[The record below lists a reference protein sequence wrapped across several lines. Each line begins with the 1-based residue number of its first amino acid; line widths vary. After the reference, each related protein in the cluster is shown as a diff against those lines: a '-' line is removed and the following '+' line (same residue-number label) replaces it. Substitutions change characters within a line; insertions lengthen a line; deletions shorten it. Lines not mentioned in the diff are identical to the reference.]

1 MTVLAA
7 LFFANLIIG
16 GIFVWKFFFRAS
28 LFLSA
33 AVFLG
38 AYALILFAV
47 LAVKIPLNR
56 LVINFPLVFLPFILF
71 RLRPFPQ
78 LKLLSA
84 APDRITRILL
94 GLLAVMVVLGV
105 MHIMKAPLF
114 ERDGLGIWLTKA
126 KMIALDRTFR
136 SDNFFN
142 PWRIQDSPRYPLLL
156 PLLEASFM
164 VQTGINEWTVKLIFA
179 YVWILILG
187 VLCENL
193 INKSTRLPLIATVI
207 LTLIPA
213 YYILS
218 DGSLHTGYADI
229 PISLFYLATFVMLW
243 DYFQTGE
250 KKSAIGAGLT
260 VALSIFTKNEGLAF
274 GLAAAA
280 VFFLTRKKIS
290 DAARFLVAVVLPL
303 VPWFLTLIRL
313 PNLYQEHYL
322 NRIPVLLPRLRY
334 LPLILKNAGLEIV
347 NVRHWGIFWI
357 LVVWILVFYKPGF
370 FRRRLLSIAGL
381 TLVVYLGIYLLTSW
395 EISFQMSVS
404 FPRLLLQIVPSL
416 FFILTPI
423 LDPDALD
430 RVGSDVII

>member
-1 MTVLAA
+1 MTMLAV
-7 LFFANLIIG
+7 LFFANLVIG
-16 GIFVWKFFFRAS
+16 GIFVWKFLFRSS

-56 LVINFPLVFLPFILF
+56 FVINFPLVFLPFILF
-71 RLRPFPQ
+71 RLRPFPR
-78 LKLLSA
+78 LKLFSA
-84 APDRITRILL
+84 PSNRVTYILL
-94 GLLAVMVVLGV
+94 GLLAVMIVIGV

-142 PWRIQDSPRYPLLL
+142 PWRIQDHPRYPLLL
-156 PLLEASFM
+156 PLLEAAFM
-164 VQTGINEWTVKLIFA
+164 NQAGINEWTVKLVFVYI
-179 YVWILILG
+179 WILILG
-187 VLCENL
+187 VLYENL

-213 YYILS
+213 YYVMS

-250 KKSAIGAGLT
+250 KKSAVGAGLT
-260 VALSIFTKNEGLAF
+260 VAFSVFTKNEGLAF
-274 GLAAAA
+274 GLAAAS

-290 DAARFLVAVVLPL
+290 DATWFLTAAVLPL

-313 PNLYQEHYL
+313 PDLYQEHYL
-322 NRIPVLLPRLRY
+322 NRIPVLLLRLRY
-334 LPLILKNAGLEIV
+334 LPLILKNAGLETL

-357 LVVWILVFYKPGF
+357 LVVWFVVIYKPGF
-370 FRRRLLSIAGL
+370 FRRCLLSIIGL
-381 TLVVYLGIYLLTSW
+381 TLAIYLGIYLLTTW
-395 EISFQMSVS
+395 DISFQMSVS
-404 FPRLLLQIVPSL
+404 FPRLLLQVVPSL
-416 FFILTPI
+416 VFILTPI

-430 RVGSDVII
+430 RVRREAII

>member
-1 MTVLAA
+1 MTLPAV
-7 LFFANLIIG
+7 LFFANLMIG
-16 GIFVWKFFFRAS
+16 GIFVWKFFFRSS

-38 AYALILFAV
+38 AYALILFAI
-47 LAVKIPLNR
+47 LAVRIPLNR
-56 LVINFPLVFLPFILF
+56 IVINFPLLFLPFILF
-71 RLRPFPQ
+71 RLRPFPK
-78 LKLLSA
+78 LKLLS
-84 APDRITRILL
+84 PPSDLISYILF
-94 GLLAVMVVLGV
+94 GLLAVMVVIGV

-136 SDNFFN
+136 TDNFFN

-164 VQTGINEWTVKLIFA
+164 VQTGINEWTVKLVFA
-179 YVWILILG
+179 YVWILLLG

-193 INKSTRLPLIATVI
+193 INKSARLPLIATVI

-213 YYILS
+213 YYVLS

-260 VALSIFTKNEGLAF
+260 IAFSIFTKNEGLAF

-290 DAARFLVAVVLPL
+290 DAARFLAAAVLPL
-303 VPWFLTLIRL
+303 IPWFLTLIRL

-322 NRIPVLLPRLRY
+322 SRIPVLLPRLRY
-334 LPLILKNAGLEIV
+334 FPLILKNAGLEIV

-357 LVVWILVFYKPGF
+357 LVVWFLFFYKPGF
-370 FRRRLLSIAGL
+370 YRRRLLFIVGL
-381 TLVVYLGIYLLTSW
+381 TLVVYLGIYLLTTW
-395 EISFQMSVS
+395 DISFQMSVS
-404 FPRLLLQIVPSL
+404 FPRLLLQVVPAL
-416 FFILTPI
+416 VFILAPI

-430 RVGSDVII
+430 RVGRVPIK